1 MIILFPTQNALSEKL
16 DIAKTELVSTQ
27 NENAS
32 LRDQLD
38 RFRRELQLAKQVERI
53 DTICIKRTF

>member
-38 RFRRELQLAKQVERI
+38 RFRRELQLAKQVGI
-53 DTICIKRTF
+53 ICTKRTF

>member
-1 MIILFPTQNALSEKL
+1 MTILFFPQNVLSEKL
-16 DIAKTELVSTQ
+16 DNAKTELVSTQ

-38 RFRRELQLAKQVERI
+38 RFRRELQLAKQVGG
-53 DTICIKRTF
+53 